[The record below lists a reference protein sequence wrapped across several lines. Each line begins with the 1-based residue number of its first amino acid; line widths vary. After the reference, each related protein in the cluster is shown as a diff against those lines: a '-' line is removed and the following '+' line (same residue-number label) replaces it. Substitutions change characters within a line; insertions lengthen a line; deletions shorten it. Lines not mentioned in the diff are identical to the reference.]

1 MVLLIGVLALSWRLN
16 NDPATRPSVS
26 QNTLTP
32 GMGFVDDDSDPE
44 AEANTLRIQA
54 DEEVDLANGR
64 DSSFRNLRI
73 LSTSDSRT
81 PTMKNNDLLSITRLR
96 RNGITESEEIWEE
109 LEDDALAEML
119 PFLRRRSSA
128 QSNPSLNL
136 HSRESPPNENTNEP
150 TTPLARSGTGRS
162 YRNRRRRR
170 STPNMGTQERERS
183 RRSASSQE
191 ITDSWWK
198 FKTWWR
204 EGERRDKG
212 KGTIDSTENGN
223 GDSG

>member
-54 DEEVDLANGR
+54 DEEVDLANGK
-64 DSSFRNLRI
+64 DSSFRNHHI

-109 LEDDALAEML
+109 LEDDALAEMS

-128 QSNPSLNL
+128 QSNPSLSL
-136 HSRESPPNENTNEP
+136 HSRESPRNGNTNEP
-150 TTPLARSGTGRS
+150 TAPLARSGTGRS

-170 STPNMGTQERERS
+170 STPIMGTQERERS

-191 ITDSWWK
+191 ATDSWWK
-198 FKTWWR
+198 VQTWWR
-204 EGERRDKG
+204 EGERKAKG
-212 KGTIDSTENGN
+212 KGTSDSTENGN
-223 GDSG
+223 RDSD